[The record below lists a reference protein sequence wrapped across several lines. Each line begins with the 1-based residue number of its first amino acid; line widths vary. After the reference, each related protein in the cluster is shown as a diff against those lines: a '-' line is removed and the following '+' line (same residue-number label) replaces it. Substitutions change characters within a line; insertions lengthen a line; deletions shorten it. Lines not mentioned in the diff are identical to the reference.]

1 VGRDALPAPRVDR
14 ALDLAKSGEDTS
26 SHGAKETQMKNLGV
40 LIFSALLVGCA
51 TAPAPERA
59 DRLLNDHLFAAPS
72 QRISAGDVFAL
83 SDDMR
88 AYLRGEIADELRAKG
103 PQSGLIDALYDKRQ
117 LKLDYDAE
125 ITRNAAQTFAAR
137 AGNCLSLAIM
147 TAAFAK
153 EVGLTVRYQRI
164 LIDDAWSRSGDMY
177 FSSSHVN
184 LTLGTMQRGRILD
197 DSNAPMTI
205 DFVPQDEIRG
215 RRLRVIGEET
225 IVAMYMNNRAA
236 ESLARGQVD
245 DAYWW
250 AREAIRQDPR
260 FLTAYNTLGVI
271 YRRHGNLKES
281 EQVLAH
287 ALEAE
292 PANTDVLSNLAL
304 VFHDEGR
311 VAESELLTQKLQQ
324 LQPYPPFYFFNLG
337 MSAMREGDFKAA
349 RDLFK
354 KELERDAYYH
364 EFHFW
369 LAAAY
374 VGLGDLKQARE
385 HLAIAAENSATRKEH
400 DLYAAKLDRL
410 SSHRTQ

>member
-1 VGRDALPAPRVDR
+1 
-14 ALDLAKSGEDTS
+14 
-26 SHGAKETQMKNLGV
+26 MKIWSV
-40 LIFSALLVGCA
+40 LILSMVLAGCA
-51 TAPAPERA
+51 SAPAPERT
-59 DRLLNDHLFAAPS
+59 DHLLNDRLFAAPS
-72 QRISAGDVFAL
+72 QRIRAADVFAL

-88 AYLRGEIADELRAKG
+88 AYLRGPIAEELRAKG

-117 LKLDYDAE
+117 LKLEYDAE

-184 LTLGTMQRGRILD
+184 LTLGTIQRNRTID

-250 AREAIRQDPR
+250 AREAIDQDPR
-260 FLTAYNTLGVI
+260 FLAAYNTLGVI
-271 YRRHGNLKES
+271 YRHHGNLKES

-287 ALEAE
+287 VLEVE
-292 PANTDVLSNLAL
+292 PANTDVMSNLAL
-304 VFHDEGR
+304 VFNDEGR
-311 VAESELLTQKLQQ
+311 VAESESLTRKLHE

-337 MSAMREGDFKAA
+337 MAAMRERKFSEAK
-349 RDLFK
+349 DLFT
-354 KELERDAYYH
+354 KELDRDAYYH

-374 VGLGDLKQARE
+374 VGLGDVKLARE
-385 HLAIAAENSATRKEH
+385 HLEIAVENSATRKDH

-410 SSHRTQ
+410 TARRMQ

>member
-1 VGRDALPAPRVDR
+1 
-14 ALDLAKSGEDTS
+14 
-26 SHGAKETQMKNLGV
+26 MKTWGV
-40 LIFSALLVGCA
+40 LILCMVLAGCA
-51 TAPAPERA
+51 TAPAPERV
-59 DRLLNDHLFAAPS
+59 DHLLNDQLFAAPS
-72 QRISAGDVFAL
+72 QRISAEDVFAL

-88 AYLRGEIADELRAKG
+88 EYLRGQIADQLRVKG
-103 PQSGLIDALYDKRQ
+103 PQRGLIDALYDKRQ
-117 LKLDYDAE
+117 LKLEYDAE
-125 ITRNAAQTFAAR
+125 LTRNAAQTFAAR

-153 EVGLTVRYQRI
+153 AMDITVRYQRI
-164 LIDDAWSRSGDMY
+164 LVEDVWSRSGDIY

-184 LTLGTMQRGRILD
+184 LTLGTIQGGRILD

-205 DFVPQDEIRG
+205 DFVPQEDIRG

-250 AREAIRQDPR
+250 ARGAIHEDPR

-271 YRRHGNLKES
+271 YRHHGNLREA
-281 EQVLAH
+281 ERVLAGV
-287 ALEAE
+287 LELE
-292 PANTDVLSNLAL
+292 PGNVEVMSNLAL
-304 VFHDEGR
+304 VLGDEGR
-311 VAESELLTQKLQQ
+311 VAESETLTRKLQQ

-337 MSAMREGDFKAA
+337 MEAMRERNFREAK
-349 RDLFK
+349 DLFA
-354 KELERDAYYH
+354 KELDRDAYYH

-369 LAAAY
+369 IAAAY
-374 VGLGDLKQARE
+374 LGLGDIKQARE
-385 HLAIAAENSATRKEH
+385 HLAIAMENSATRKEH

-410 SSHRTQ
+410 SSFRTQ

>member
-1 VGRDALPAPRVDR
+1 
-14 ALDLAKSGEDTS
+14 
-26 SHGAKETQMKNLGV
+26 MKTWGV
-40 LIFSALLVGCA
+40 LILSMVLAGCA

-72 QRISAGDVFAL
+72 QRISAADVFAL

-88 AYLRGEIADELRAKG
+88 AYLRGEIADELRVKG
-103 PQSGLIDALYDKRQ
+103 PQRGLIDALYDKRQ

-153 EVGLTVRYQRI
+153 EVGLAVRYQRV
-164 LIDDAWSRSGDMY
+164 LVDDAWSRSGDMY

-184 LTLGTMQRGRILD
+184 LTLGTIQRGRILD

-205 DFVPQDEIRG
+205 DFLPSEGLRG
-215 RRLRVIGEET
+215 LRLRVIGEET

-236 ESLARGQVD
+236 ESLARGQMD

-250 AREAIRQDPR
+250 TREAIHQDPR

-271 YRRHGNLKES
+271 YRHHGNLKES

-287 ALEAE
+287 VLEVE
-292 PANTDVLSNLAL
+292 PANTEVMSNLAL
-304 VFHDEGR
+304 VFNDEGR
-311 VAESELLTQKLQQ
+311 IAESQSLTGKLQQ

-337 MSAMREGDFKAA
+337 MSAMRAGDFKTA
-349 RDLFK
+349 RDLFA
-354 KELERDAYYH
+354 KELDRDAYYH

-374 VGLGDLKQARE
+374 LGLGDIKQARE
-385 HLAIAAENSATRKEH
+385 HLAIAVENSATRKEH

-410 SSHRTQ
+410 SAHRTQ

>member
-1 VGRDALPAPRVDR
+1 MKIWAVALI
-14 ALDLAKSGEDTS
+14 S
-26 SHGAKETQMKNLGV
+26 MM
-40 LIFSALLVGCA
+40 LVGCA
-51 TAPAPERA
+51 TTPAPLRTERLF
-59 DRLLNDHLFAAPS
+59 RDHLFAAPPA
-72 QRISAGDVFAL
+72 RISADDVFAFN
-83 SDDMR
+83 DDMKQYLSTHIANQFRSKDRQR
-88 AYLRGEIADELRAKG
+88 A
-103 PQSGLIDALYDKRQ
+103 LIDALYSKNQ
-117 LKLDYDAE
+117 LKLAYDAE
-125 ITRNAAQTFAAR
+125 MTRNAPQTFAAR
-137 AGNCLSLAIM
+137 AGNCLSLVIM

-153 EVGLTVRYQRI
+153 EIGVPIRYQMV
-164 LIDDAWSRSGDMY
+164 LGDAVWSRSGGMY
-177 FSSSHVN
+177 FSISHVN
-184 LTLGTMQRGRILD
+184 LTLGALQGGRILD
-197 DSNAPMTI
+197 NQSAPLTI
-205 DFVPQDEIRG
+205 DFLPGEDIRG
-215 RRLRVIGEET
+215 QRIRVVTEET

-287 ALEAE
+287 ALEVE
-292 PANTDVLSNLAL
+292 PANTEVLSNLAL
-304 VFHDEGR
+304 VFSDEGR
-311 VAESELLTQKLQQ
+311 VAESESLTQKLQQ

-337 MSAMREGDFKAA
+337 MSAMREGDFKTA
-349 RDLFK
+349 RDLFA
-354 KELERDAYYH
+354 KELQRDAYYH

-374 VGLGDLKQARE
+374 VGLGDLKRARE